1 MSVVTIAICTHNRAD
16 DVRICLEATSPQAG
30 HLGAKILIVDS
41 ASEPEQA
48 AKLMQSAGDHGALY
62 IRSDEPGLSIA
73 RNRAHEAA
81 TNEWIAYLDDDAVP
95 HHDWAERLVQ
105 ALSAA
110 DARTAVIGGKI
121 IPRWPDGMDADHITQ
136 RWMLLLSCVTDEGVG
151 EVADGHN
158 ICGANFAI
166 RRSALEAV
174 GLFPL
179 GLGRVASQLISGEEA
194 YVVARLEELG
204 FSSRYDSA
212 FVVDHVIQ
220 PERMQLDWAA
230 KRAYWE
236 GFSRARLFKKLGR
249 PSPPAMNPVKL
260 AATLPA
266 LFGLKTFSSDPDFTI
281 RYNMALG
288 SLAEQFA
295 RV

>member
-1 MSVVTIAICTHNRAD
+1 MSIVTIAICTHNRAD
-16 DVRICLEATSPQAG
+16 DVEVCLQSTSPQAKK
-30 HLGAKILIVDS
+30 LRLKMLIIDS
-41 ASEPEQA
+41 ASAPDQA
-48 AKLMQSAGDHGALY
+48 AKLKQSADDHGAFY
-62 IRSDEPGLSIA
+62 FRCDEPGLSIA
-73 RNRAHEAA
+73 RNRAHEEAE
-81 TNEWIAYLDDDAVP
+81 NEWIVYLDDDAVP
-95 HHDWAERLVQ
+95 HEDWAARLVE
-105 ALSAA
+105 ALSEA
-110 DARTAVIGGKI
+110 DTSTAVIGGKI
-121 IPRWPDGMDADHITQ
+121 APRWPDGVDANHITQ

-151 EVADGHN
+151 EVSDGHN
-158 ICGANFAI
+158 VCGANFAI

-179 GLGRVASQLISGEEA
+179 GLGRIGARLISGEEA

-220 PERMQLDWAA
+220 AERMQLEWAA

-249 PSPPAMNPVKL
+249 PSPPAMNPLKL
-260 AATLPA
+260 AASLPA
-266 LFGLKTFSSDPDFTI
+266 LFGLKTFSSDPDFAI

-295 RV
+295 RT

>member
-1 MSVVTIAICTHNRAD
+1 MSIVTIAICTHNRAS
-16 DVRICLEATSPQAG
+16 DVRACLESTAPQADQ
-30 HLGAKILIVDS
+30 LGLSMLIIDS
-41 ASEPEQA
+41 ASEPDQA
-48 AKLMQSAGDHGALY
+48 AKLKQFADEGGAVY
-62 IRSDEPGLSIA
+62 IRCDQPGLSIA
-73 RNRAHEAA
+73 RNKAHESAA
-81 TNEWIAYLDDDAVP
+81 SEWIVYLDDDAVP
-95 HHDWAERLVQ
+95 HKDWAEHLVK
-105 ALSAA
+105 ALEAT
-110 DARTAVIGGKI
+110 DASTAVVGGKI
-121 IPRWPDGMDADHITQ
+121 APRWPDGMDADHITQ
-136 RWMLLLSCVTDEGVG
+136 RWMLLLSCVTEEGVG
-151 EVADGHN
+151 AVSDGHN

-179 GLGRVASQLISGEEA
+179 GLGRIGARLISGEEA
-194 YVVARLEELG
+194 YVIARLEELG

-212 FVVDHVIQ
+212 FVVEHIIQ
-220 PERMQLDWAA
+220 PERMQLEWAA

-249 PSPPAMNPVKL
+249 PSPPAMNPFKL

-266 LFGLKTFSSDPDFTI
+266 LFGLKTFSSDPDFAI

-295 RV
+295 RA